1 MMDCTPTI
9 ETNNSWST
17 SVQLRDSVTRQRS
30 CSLYTTTDSLYSGV
44 TSLLYLQALQCRG
57 SAHPEGTKRAIFIAK
72 QWRVWQLFPLR
83 RQRERERE
91 RERERDRQT
100 DRQIYTTGESR
111 HRRGH
116 VSTLLCARTQ
126 NLRHYDH
133 PRASNKASKASVRQ
147 WYGGK
152 RIRQ

>member
-1 MMDCTPTI
+1 MMDYMPTI

-83 RQRERERE
+83 RQRERET
-91 RERERDRQT
+91 DRQT
-100 DRQIYTTGESR
+100 DRQIYNIYY
-111 HRRGH
+111 RRI
-116 VSTLLCARTQ
+116 STSEGPRVHAVMCKDPKFAP
-126 NLRHYDH
+126 LR
-133 PRASNKASKASVRQ
+133 PPTC
-147 WYGGK
+147 
-152 RIRQ
+152 